1 MKMANYLDGVEL
13 LDLDLDPGDVVV
25 VEVLHLLQLVFQPVF
40 VVSCGK
46 DDQGEVVFVFVFVF
60 VIVIVIV
67 FVFVFVFVI
76 VIVFVFVFM
85 WSL

>member
-1 MKMANYLDGVEL
+1 MVIVMKMANYLDGVEL

-40 VVSCGK
+40 LVRCGK
-46 DDQGEVVFVFVFVF
+46 DDQGEVCVFVFVV
-60 VIVIVIV
+60 
-67 FVFVFVFVI
+67 VFVI
-76 VIVFVFVFM
+76 VIVFVFM